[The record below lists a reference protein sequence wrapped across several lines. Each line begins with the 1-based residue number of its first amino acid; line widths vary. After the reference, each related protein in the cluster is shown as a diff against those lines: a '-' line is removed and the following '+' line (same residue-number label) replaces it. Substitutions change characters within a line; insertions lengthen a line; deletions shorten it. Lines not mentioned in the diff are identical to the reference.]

1 MTDQDA
7 REIAAIAIADLDDE
21 TYAAVTR
28 FAEDQYGVGLTGLA
42 ETEPAEVLAV
52 IREVTRG

>member
-7 REIAAIAIADLDDE
+7 RDLATIAIADLDAE
-21 TYAAVTR
+21 THAAVTR
-28 FAEDQYGVGLTGLA
+28 FAEDQYGVGLAALA